1 MLGFRMNFKQVMK
14 MTQSTP
20 QRVVRRGRVFPEIQ
34 WTDEQKAEDRARRK
48 AFSERCWVIFERLK
62 PEILDKYYGWYIA
75 IEPDS
80 GDYFIDQ
87 DQEVASKMAREKYPH
102 VIHHIYGINETG
114 VSGRI

>member
-1 MLGFRMNFKQVMK
+1 MFYNSVE
-14 MTQSTP
+14 TIII
-20 QRVVRRGRVFPEIQ
+20 VRRGRVFPEIQ
-34 WTDEQKAEDRARRK
+34 WTEEQKAQDRARRK
-48 AFSERCWVIFERLK
+48 AFSDRCWVIFERLK

-87 DQEVASKMAREKYPH
+87 DKEVVSKMAREKYPH
-102 VIHHIYGINETG
+102 LIHHIYGINETG

>member
-34 WTDEQKAEDRARRK
+34 WTDEQKAEDRARRQ